1 MSISTTVLKAEFDKL
16 VQLEI
21 EKINI
26 SESIKVIKQGL
37 KDEGL
42 ETQEISAL
50 CKIAA
55 AKAKEALEDLDASAR
70 KVQEFLEIVS

>member
-1 MSISTTVLKAEFDKL
+1 MSISTTVLKAEFEKL

-21 EKINI
+21 KKINI

-37 KDEGL
+37 KDEQL
-42 ETQEISAL
+42 STQEISAL

>member
-1 MSISTTVLKAEFDKL
+1 MSISTTVLKAEFEKL

-70 KVQEFLEIVS
+70 KVQEFLEIVL

>member
-1 MSISTTVLKAEFDKL
+1 MSISTTVLKAEFEKL

-26 SESIKVIKQGL
+26 SESIKVIKQSL

>member
-1 MSISTTVLKAEFDKL
+1 MSISTTVLKAEFEKL

-26 SESIKVIKQGL
+26 SESIKVIKQSL

-70 KVQEFLEIVS
+70 KVQEFLEIVL

>member
-1 MSISTTVLKAEFDKL
+1 MQINTTVLKAEFEKL

-37 KDEGL
+37 KDEQL
-42 ETQEISAL
+42 STQEISAL

>member
-1 MSISTTVLKAEFDKL
+1 MSINTTVLKAEFEKL

>member
-1 MSISTTVLKAEFDKL
+1 MQINTTVLKAEFEKL

-37 KDEGL
+37 KDEQL
-42 ETQEISAL
+42 SPQEISAL

>member
-1 MSISTTVLKAEFDKL
+1 MSISTTVLKAEFEKL

>member
-1 MSISTTVLKAEFDKL
+1 MSNSTTVLKAEFEKL

>member
-1 MSISTTVLKAEFDKL
+1 MSISTTVLKAEFEKL

-26 SESIKVIKQGL
+26 SESIKVIKHGL

>member
-1 MSISTTVLKAEFDKL
+1 MQINTTVLKAEFEKL